1 MQDINAW
8 LQSDQDYNTGLALYA
23 KYGKS
28 DFLKK
33 LFADGPTPF
42 NNQKLEAELQKLAP
56 TLPATEQSSIEPED
70 IHSKPGNISALTV
83 TDPNLSRD
91 SIAENQVRYL
101 AIKDDIGLRYRQME
115 NNMLALDYVNDED
128 ILCQTAKQV
137 LKLHRKI
144 RDNWMLIDHFDE
156 HGYFP
161 YEKVKKPSI
170 TSAMQLL
177 HVGICKAKKRLL
189 SPNCRN
195 IAETQKL
202 LEEKQLALKT
212 LQGEMKGKPNNE

>member
-56 TLPATEQSSIEPED
+56 TQPAIGQPPVESKNILPETEDTLTS
-70 IHSKPGNISALTV
+70 NINDSR
-83 TDPNLSRD
+83 LSPD

-101 AIKDDIGLRYRQME
+101 SIKEDIGLRYRQME

-161 YEKVKKPSI
+161 YEKVKKPPI

-212 LQGEMKGKPNNE
+212 LQDEMKGKPNNE

>member
-8 LQSDQDYNTGLALYA
+8 LQSDQNYNAGLALYA
-23 KYGKS
+23 KYGNS

-56 TLPATEQSSIEPED
+56 TLPAIEQTPIDSENILYETE
-70 IHSKPGNISALTV
+70 NIPALTI
-83 TDPNLSRD
+83 NESRFSPD

-156 HGYFP
+156 HGLFP
-161 YEKVKKPSI
+161 YEKVNKPPI

-195 IAETQKL
+195 IAETKKL
-202 LEEKQLALKT
+202 LEEKQLALKR
-212 LQGEMKGKPNNE
+212 LQEELKGKPNNE

>member
-56 TLPATEQSSIEPED
+56 TQPAIEQSAIEPED
-70 IHSKPGNISALTV
+70 ILSETENIPALTIN
-83 TDPNLSRD
+83 DSKFSPN

-156 HGYFP
+156 HGFFP
-161 YEKVKKPSI
+161 YQKVKKPPV

-177 HVGICKAKKRLL
+177 HVSICKAKKRLQ
-189 SPNCRN
+189 SPNCRDV
-195 IAETQKL
+195 AETQKL

-212 LQGEMKGKPNNE
+212 LQDEMKGKPNNE